1 MSGGWCFS
9 ITLNPVLPWSLPESG
24 YWPLVSRGWADKQKI
39 PLTWL
44 RSNWYNEFSH
54 SSLPFQ
60 TELHILCK
68 IQISS
73 TGNIQSFMDVI
84 KPTSRIVIS
93 QVVVISATI
102 PKIDILFF
110 FKIKTL
116 LSWWK
121 KVANLQITYKR
132 GKICSSNILQTNIM
146 PHVFCGKPA
155 KESFYLYLVQ
165 CMPCPQI
172 IPFATKSFL
181 KESIKLSGPAIAIY
195 TELCQKVTRVAIRAI
210 ADWEKVHQKGI
221 VGTS

>member
-1 MSGGWCFS
+1 MSEGWCFS

-102 PKIDILFF
+102 PKIGIIFF
-110 FKIKTL
+110 FQIKNLT
-116 LSWWK
+116 SWWK
-121 KVANLQITYKR
+121 KSPIYKLVTKEVKYVLQIFSMFFFKYQQRNHST
-132 GKICSSNILQTNIM
+132 CTLSN
-146 PHVFCGKPA
+146 VCPA
-155 KESFYLYLVQ
+155 PK
-165 CMPCPQI
+165 
-172 IPFATKSFL
+172 
-181 KESIKLSGPAIAIY
+181 
-195 TELCQKVTRVAIRAI
+195 
-210 ADWEKVHQKGI
+210 
-221 VGTS
+221 

>member
-1 MSGGWCFS
+1 MKISTLQQLHDQLIRLKIYQCCHYFSLVMSGGWCFS

-84 KPTSRIVIS
+84 KPTNRIVIS

-102 PKIDILFF
+102 PKIGIIFF
-110 FKIKTL
+110 FQIKNLT
-116 LSWWK
+116 SWWK
-121 KVANLQITYKR
+121 KSPIYKLVTKEVKYVLQIFSMFLSPS
-132 GKICSSNILQTNIM
+132 GDLGI
-146 PHVFCGKPA
+146 G
-155 KESFYLYLVQ
+155 LVWDN
-165 CMPCPQI
+165 PTGSDPT
-172 IPFATKSFL
+172 ATFRSDCWN
-181 KESIKLSGPAIAIY
+181 PVQ
-195 TELCQKVTRVAIRAI
+195 TELNYLWWFLSC
-210 ADWEKVHQKGI
+210 
-221 VGTS
+221 S